1 MIKFFK
7 IITFKKRLPY
17 VYRPKKQ
24 LEPTDG
30 LISGR

>member
-7 IITFKKRLPY
+7 VVTFKKRLLY
-17 VYRPKKQ
+17 VYRPQKQ

-30 LISGR
+30 LNSGR